1 MDIRHYHRTTLV
13 PVDFSKGSEEALTH
27 ALQIADMI
35 EDQNAGVT
43 VLHVLE
49 DTELEL
55 HDAWQLEGGTDP
67 IALMLEGTRYRFEQ
81 LKLAIGK
88 HSRKDFNALI
98 VGGYAFRQIVKVAR
112 IIDADSIVM
121 GTQGAR
127 GWRKFL
133 GTTASRIIQ
142 HAHCPVVVLNEFH
155 PQRALY
161 QSIILPLD
169 FTKETQHKIT
179 WAARTGHY
187 FGSTV
192 HIVTVREDDERLAR
206 SIELRVRKAAEYLEQ
221 QGVKTEAHQLV
232 EVKRNFA
239 MATLQFARE
248 KHADLIMIMTQQERS
263 LGEYLFG
270 SYAQQI
276 VMQSEV
282 PVMCITPRTKLKNAF
297 QKVE

>member
-1 MDIRHYHRTTLV
+1 MEISRYHHTTLV

-35 EDQNAGVT
+35 EDENAAVT

-55 HDAWQLEGGTDP
+55 QDAWQMEGGTDP
-67 IALMLEGTRYRFEQ
+67 KGLMLEGARYRFEQ
-81 LKLAIGK
+81 LRRAMGK
-88 HSRKDFNALI
+88 HSRQDFNALI
-98 VGGYAFRQIVKVAR
+98 VGGYAFRQIVEVAR
-112 IIDADSIVM
+112 TIDADSIVM
-121 GTQGAR
+121 GTHGAR

-155 PQRALY
+155 PQKARY

-169 FTKETQHKIT
+169 FTKDTQQKVT
-179 WAARTGHY
+179 WAARVGHY

-192 HIVTVREDDERLAR
+192 HIVAVREDNERLAR
-206 SIELRVRKAAEYLEQ
+206 RIELRVREASEYLEQ
-221 QGVKTEAHQLV
+221 QGVRTEAHQLV

-248 KHADLIMIMTQQERS
+248 LHADLIMIMTQQERS

-276 VMQSEV
+276 VMQSEI
-282 PVMCITPRTKLKNAF
+282 PVMCITPRTELDHAF
-297 QKVE
+297 RKGD